1 VDFAL
6 KTTSIFESWR
16 NSRQP
21 LNFYHEKGNTMQ
33 KQENSEKSKNNE
45 LQLFVQG
52 EGIADIQLV
61 RVAEQ
66 SSLRELVGKL
76 GSAFTEAGAVSA
88 ADEFIF
94 LLEDSERELVSNKSL
109 KELGIKN
116 RERIHINR
124 CRKVRVSVNFNGKE
138 IADAFPPSRTIA
150 KVKRWADKEFGIEGL
165 TRPNTRSKFAE
176 RRSDPT
182 KTLISARLSAALT
195 AKFVSTWRRRNGSK
209 ENFNGD
215 AHA

>member
-1 VDFAL
+1 
-6 KTTSIFESWR
+6 
-16 NSRQP
+16 
-21 LNFYHEKGNTMQ
+21 MQ

-66 SSLRELVGKL
+66 STLRELIGKL
-76 GSAFTEAGAVSA
+76 GSALAEADAASA

-94 LLEDSERELVSNKSL
+94 LLEDSERELASDKSL

-124 CRKVRVSVNFNGKE
+124 CRKVKVSVNFNGKE

-150 KVKRWADKEFGIEGL
+150 KVKRWADKQFGIEGVDATEHAL
-165 TRPNTRSKFAE
+165 QICGTAKRPDEDVHIGALVRRPNCQVCFDLVPKKRVEGEF
-176 RRSDPT
+176 
-182 KTLISARLSAALT
+182 
-195 AKFVSTWRRRNGSK
+195 
-209 ENFNGD
+209 
-215 AHA
+215 

>member
-1 VDFAL
+1 
-6 KTTSIFESWR
+6 
-16 NSRQP
+16 
-21 LNFYHEKGNTMQ
+21 MQ

-66 SSLRELVGKL
+66 STLRELLGKL
-76 GSAFTEAGAVSA
+76 GSVLAEADVA
-88 ADEFIF
+88 ADDYIF
-94 LLEDSERELVSNKSL
+94 LLEDSERELASDKSL

-124 CRKVRVSVNFNGKE
+124 CRKVKVSVNFNGRE

-150 KVKRWADKEFGIEGL
+150 KAKRWADKQFDIEGVDATEHAL
-165 TRPNTRSKFAE
+165 QICGTAKRPDEDTHLGALVRRPNCQVCFDLVPKKRVEGA
-176 RRSDPT
+176 
-182 KTLISARLSAALT
+182 I
-195 AKFVSTWRRRNGSK
+195 
-209 ENFNGD
+209 
-215 AHA
+215 

>member
-1 VDFAL
+1 
-6 KTTSIFESWR
+6 
-16 NSRQP
+16 
-21 LNFYHEKGNTMQ
+21 MQ

-66 SSLRELVGKL
+66 STLRELIGKL
-76 GSAFTEAGAVSA
+76 GSAFTEAGAASA

-94 LLEDSERELVSNKSL
+94 LLEDSERELASDKSL

-124 CRKVRVSVNFNGKE
+124 CRKVKVSVNFNGKE

-150 KVKRWADKEFGIEGL
+150 KVKRWADKQFGIEGVDA
-165 TRPNTRSKFAE
+165 TE
-176 RRSDPT
+176 H
-182 KTLISARLSAALT
+182 ALQICGT
-195 AKFVSTWRRRNGSK
+195 AKRPDEDVHIGALVRYPNCQACFDLVPKKRVEGA
-209 ENFNGD
+209 F
-215 AHA
+215 